1 MLFLSLTLP
10 LYENVHYMAS
20 AYENLL
26 IIGKSNLWSGEDPD
40 REAERLVMAGM
51 ALLAEVFLKKL
62 SFYLFFFFFF
72 LEYDPRKTTYSSC
85 CAKCSSPE
93 NWLSLIC
100 LTFWAYLL
108 LGSRSGRETIQK
120 AWRQEEIN
128 ALLAGFLCLKP
139 AKKSFV

>member
-1 MLFLSLTLP
+1 MVCDFRMCIYLDFSLMASVLVFEVTSTSQGHMSHLYPIEFTHCGLKHFFLP
-10 LYENVHYMAS
+10 L
-20 AYENLL
+20 
-26 IIGKSNLWSGEDPD
+26 
-40 REAERLVMAGM
+40 
-51 ALLAEVFLKKL
+51 
-62 SFYLFFFFFF
+62 FFFFF

-120 AWRQEEIN
+120 AWRQEEIS

-139 AKKSFV
+139 AKESFV